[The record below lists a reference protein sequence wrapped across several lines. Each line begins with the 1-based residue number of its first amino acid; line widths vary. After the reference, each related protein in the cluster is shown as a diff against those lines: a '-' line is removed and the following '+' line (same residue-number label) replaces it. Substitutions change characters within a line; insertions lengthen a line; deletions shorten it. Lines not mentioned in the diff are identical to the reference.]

1 MSEQILIELIRLI
14 PSFLGALVV
23 AVLLGVFYRPIR
35 HELIPRMSGFKAFG
49 LGVALL
55 REQLDSAAERRGAD
69 VPVAEREQVLRRA
82 QRAAPALRGAR
93 ILWVDDHPENNTYE
107 REAMLSLGAFVDI
120 AKSSTE
126 GRSMMSH
133 SRYDLLISDIDRAGV
148 PDEGLRFLRQMHE
161 CNSRPRTIFY
171 VGRVEQE
178 RGVPAH
184 AFGIADRPDELLHLV
199 MDALERT
206 SA

>member
-14 PSFLGALVV
+14 PSLLGLVV
-23 AVLLGVFYRPIR
+23 IAVLLGVFYRPIR
-35 HELIPRMSGFKAFG
+35 HELIPRMSGLKAFG
-49 LGVALL
+49 LEVALL
-55 REQLDSAAERRGAD
+55 REQLDGAAEQKGAAIRAD
-69 VPVAEREQVLRRA
+69 QREQVLRRA
-82 QRAAPALRGAR
+82 DRAAPVLRGAR

-107 REAMLSLGAFVDI
+107 RQAMQALGAFVDI
-120 AKSSTE
+120 AKSSIE
-126 GRSMMSH
+126 ARSMMSQ
-133 SRYDLLISDIDRAGV
+133 SRYDLLISDMDRDGV

-161 CNSRPRTIFY
+161 RNSSPHTIFY
-171 VGRVEQE
+171 IGHVDED

-184 AFGIADRPDELLHLV
+184 AFGITDRPDELLHLV